1 MPPLLLVLGL
11 FSVRIALAGI
21 ARPGRDELAYW
32 YWAWHS
38 LDAGYSLV
46 TLSAVRISTTLCGD
60 GAWAMRLPGLLA
72 GVASAFLFHRIAR
85 RGGGDPGTAA
95 WLTLAFVAS
104 PWQGYV
110 GGVVHPDAFLGLG
123 LLLFADG
130 VTAGERRGAGRIATG
145 ACLAGLSKLTGALL
159 LPVAAVT
166 LLRRGGTR
174 GRRIAAAGAL
184 LLVAGLFA
192 VSVQPGTLRGVEQL
206 GTFAVGTPRGAVLAL
221 GLLEAMVL
229 AGPALVGLAAAGVRV
244 GRGPLRWLA
253 ASWIAF
259 HVAFALLGQS
269 KGNWYLPA
277 FVALAAAA
285 AVGAVGAVGAVEA
298 AVPGGRGSGRPATAT
313 PGGRHVP
320 GWLPPAAVASAAL
333 SLTLATLAVLG
344 AGSARD
350 GTTHLP
356 VALDRS
362 YARHVGAREAE
373 VSGARTWSERFAE
386 YVAVPPDV
394 RWPEDVP
401 PGSIRLVGHDYGLLC
416 GLAHSIGRSAGIL
429 LPWDPVFTPEV
440 HPIRPGEDVL
450 WVDPAPPPSAWAS
463 GFRRAEVVPPANE
476 SALVVYHLQHWM
488 GLPSDPPPSDRKGT
502 RP

>member
-192 VSVQPGTLRGVEQL
+192 VSVQPGTLRGVDQL
-206 GTFAVGTPRGAVLAL
+206 GTFAVGTPLSMSPSRCWVSPRGT
-221 GLLEAMVL
+221 GTC
-229 AGPALVGLAAAGVRV
+229 P
-244 GRGPLRWLA
+244 P
-253 ASWIAF
+253 SWRSRQRRQW
-259 HVAFALLGQS
+259 GQWGQWGQW
-269 KGNWYLPA
+269 KRPCR
-277 FVALAAAA
+277 
-285 AVGAVGAVGAVEA
+285 EA
-298 AVPGGRGSGRPATAT
+298 AVPDGRRPRLPADATF
-313 PGGRHVP
+313 R
-320 GWLPPAAVASAAL
+320 
-333 SLTLATLAVLG
+333 
-344 AGSARD
+344 AGS
-350 GTTHLP
+350 L
-356 VALDRS
+356 
-362 YARHVGAREAE
+362 
-373 VSGARTWSERFAE
+373 
-386 YVAVPPDV
+386 
-394 RWPEDVP
+394 
-401 PGSIRLVGHDYGLLC
+401 
-416 GLAHSIGRSAGIL
+416 
-429 LPWDPVFTPEV
+429 
-440 HPIRPGEDVL
+440 
-450 WVDPAPPPSAWAS
+450 PPPSPP
-463 GFRRAEVVPPANE
+463 RR
-476 SALVVYHLQHWM
+476 S
-488 GLPSDPPPSDRKGT
+488 R
-502 RP
+502 